1 MKVRNIHCRLINAPM
16 TEVGNLLL
24 TLATEEDLLWPI
36 ANWPPMRFKSG
47 VVIGSRGGH
56 GPIRYFIDTI
66 IPGESIEFQF
76 EKPEGFNGVHGFKL
90 EARDSDTTLLTH
102 YIEMKT
108 SGKAIFS
115 WWFLYRPL
123 HNALIE
129 DCLTNAEVNLGL
141 EETAKKWNL
150 WVRFLRKILS

>member
-1 MKVRNIHCRLINAPM
+1 MKVRNTHSRLIDAPI

-24 TLATEEDLLWPI
+24 TLATEDDQLWPTKQ
-36 ANWPPMRFKSG
+36 WPAMSFKNS

-56 GPIRYFIDTI
+56 GPIRYFIDTV

-76 EKPEGFNGVHGFKL
+76 EKPVGFNGVHGFKL
-90 EARDSDTTLLTH
+90 EAPDSDTTLLTH
-102 YIEMKT
+102 YIEMTT

-129 DCLTNAEVNLGL
+129 DCLTNAELNLGL
-141 EETAKKWNL
+141 EGTPKKWNL
-150 WVRFLRKILS
+150 WVRFLRKILG